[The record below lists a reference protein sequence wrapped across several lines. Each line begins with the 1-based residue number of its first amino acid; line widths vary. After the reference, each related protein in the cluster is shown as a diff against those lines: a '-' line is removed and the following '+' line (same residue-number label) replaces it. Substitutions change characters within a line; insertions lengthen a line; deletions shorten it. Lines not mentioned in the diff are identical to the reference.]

1 MSFELFVAKKYFRAK
16 RKTGFISI
24 ITYVSIAGVTIG
36 VTALILVLS
45 VMNGFEEEVRS
56 KLIGADAHIRLRRY
70 FNKPI
75 EEKDRVLEVIRG
87 TKRVIGATSTIFEKG
102 MIRSKKGAG
111 QTYIKAV
118 DLETTNLVL
127 DLKSKVDYGNFS
139 FIKKEINGKEYP
151 GIILGKYLSD
161 QLMAYTDKDIVT
173 LIIYPTEQSSVFAQ
187 PKVKQFYVAGTI
199 ELGYY
204 EYDRVFSYIS
214 LEDAQKFFGMP
225 DAISWI
231 EIKIDDYEKAD
242 EVAQDL
248 TEQLGYP
255 YTTLTWFEM
264 NKSLFSWMKIEKW
277 GAFVILSLIIMV
289 AAFNII
295 SSLIMVVMEK
305 TREIGI
311 LKSMGAT
318 SKSIMKIFVLE
329 GLFIGILGT
338 MLGSILGYGVGF
350 AQLKYKLISL
360 PADVYII
367 NSLPI
372 KLQFFDFAVIS
383 VIGIIL
389 CLLASIYPAYKASK
403 LYPVDAIRY
412 E

>member
-75 EEKDRVLEVIRG
+75 DEKDRILEVVRA
-87 TKRVIGATSTIFEKG
+87 TKRVIGATPTIFEKG
-102 MIRSKKGAG
+102 MIRSKKGDG

-118 DLETTNLVL
+118 DLETTDSVL
-127 DLKSKVDYGNFS
+127 DLKSKVDYGEFN

-173 LIIYPTEQSSVFAQ
+173 LIIYPTEQSSIFSQ

-214 LEDAQKFFGMP
+214 LEDAQKFFGMS

-242 EVAQDL
+242 EVAKDL
-248 TEQLGYP
+248 SEQLGYP

-338 MLGSILGYGVGF
+338 MLGSIIGYGVGF

-383 VIGIIL
+383 VIGMIL

>member
-70 FNKPI
+70 FQKPI
-75 EEKDRVLEVIRG
+75 DDKDKLLEIIKS
-87 TKRVIGATSTIFEKG
+87 TKRVVGASPTIFEEG
-102 MIRSKKGAG
+102 IIRSKQG
-111 QTYIKAV
+111 QRPTYIKAIDFNTV
-118 DLETTNLVL
+118 NSVLQLEE
-127 DLKSKVDYGNFS
+127 KMEYGNFN
-139 FIKKEINGKEYP
+139 FVEKEFNGKKLP

-161 QLMAYTDKDIVT
+161 QLMAYSEDDIVT
-173 LIIYPTEQSSVFAQ
+173 LIIPPSQESSIFAQ
-187 PKVKQFYVAGTI
+187 PKVKQFYVAGII

-214 LEDAQKFFGMP
+214 LEEAQKFFGMLGQ
-225 DAISWI
+225 ISWI
-231 EIKIDDYEKAD
+231 EIKIDDYEKAG
-242 EVAQDL
+242 EVAEEL
-248 TEQLGYP
+248 TEKLGYP

-277 GAFVILSLIIMV
+277 GALLILSLIIMV

-318 SKSIMKIFVLE
+318 SKNIMKIFVYE
-329 GLFIGILGT
+329 GLFVGILGT
-338 MLGSILGYGVGF
+338 LFGCILGYSVGF
-350 AQLKYKLISL
+350 AQLKYKIVSL

-372 KLQFFDFAVIS
+372 QMQISDFLLIS
-383 VIGIIL
+383 TTSIIL
-389 CLLASIYPAYKASK
+389 CLLASIYPAFKASK

>member
-16 RKTGFISI
+16 RRTGFISI

-75 EEKDRVLEVIRG
+75 TEKDRVLEIVQA
-87 TKRVIGATSTIFEKG
+87 TKRVTGATPTIFEEG
-102 MIRSKKGAG
+102 MIRSKQA
-111 QTYIKAV
+111 QRPTYIKAV
-118 DLETTNLVL
+118 DLITIESVL
-127 DLKSKVDYGNFS
+127 DLKNKIEYGTFNFDE
-139 FIKKEINGKEYP
+139 KEINGKKMP

-161 QLMAYTDKDIVT
+161 HLMAYSEKDIVT
-173 LIIYPTEQSSVFAQ
+173 LIIPPSQESSIFAQ
-187 PKVKQFYVAGTI
+187 PRVKQFYVAGI
-199 ELGYY
+199 IDLGYY
-204 EYDRVFSYIS
+204 EYDRIFSYIS
-214 LEDAQKFFGMP
+214 LEQAQNFFGMH

-242 EVAQDL
+242 EVAEDL
-248 TEQLGYP
+248 TENLGYP

-264 NKSLFSWMKIEKW
+264 NKSLFSWMQIEKW

-318 SKSIMKIFVLE
+318 SKSIMKIFVYE
-329 GLFIGILGT
+329 GLIIGILGT
-338 MLGSILGYGVGF
+338 LLGSILGYGVGF

-367 NSLPI
+367 SALPI
-372 KLQFFDFAVIS
+372 KLQVFDFLIIS

-389 CLLASIYPAYKASK
+389 CLLASIYPAFKASK

>member
-75 EEKDRVLEVIRG
+75 EEKDRILEVVCA
-87 TKRVIGATSTIFEKG
+87 TKRVVGASPTIIEKG
-102 MIRSKKGAG
+102 MIRSQKSDG
-111 QTYIKAV
+111 QTVIKAV
-118 DLETTNLVL
+118 DLSTTESVL
-127 DLKSKVDYGNFS
+127 DLKGKVDYGEFD
-139 FIKKEINGKEYP
+139 FRKKEINGKELP

-161 QLMAYTDKDIVT
+161 QLMAYSNDDIVT
-173 LIIYPTEQSSVFAQ
+173 LIIYPSGQSSIFAQ

-204 EYDRVFSYIS
+204 EYDRMFSYIS

-225 DAISWI
+225 DAVSWI
-231 EIKIDDYEKAD
+231 EIKIDDYEKAA
-242 EVAQDL
+242 EVAEDL

-318 SKSIMKIFVLE
+318 SKSIMKIFVFE
-329 GLFIGILGT
+329 GMFIGVLGT

-367 NSLPI
+367 SSLPI
-372 KLQFFDFAVIS
+372 KLQFLDFLIIS

>member
-16 RKTGFISI
+16 RRTGFISI

-75 EEKDRVLEVIRG
+75 TEKDRVLEIVRA
-87 TKRVIGATSTIFEKG
+87 TKRVTGATATIFEEG
-102 MIRSKKGAG
+102 IVRSKHG
-111 QTYIKAV
+111 QRPTYIKAV
-118 DLETTNLVL
+118 DLNTINSVL
-127 DLKSKVDYGNFS
+127 ELKDKMDYGEFDFKES
-139 FIKKEINGKEYP
+139 EINGKKLP

-161 QLMAYTDKDIVT
+161 QLMAYSEDDIVT
-173 LIIYPTEQSSVFAQ
+173 LIIPPSQESSIFAQ
-187 PKVKQFYVAGTI
+187 PKVKQFYVAGII

-204 EYDRVFSYIS
+204 EYDRIFSYIS
-214 LEDAQKFFGMP
+214 LEEAQKFFGMP
-225 DAISWI
+225 DAVSWI

-242 EVAQDL
+242 EVAVDL
-248 TEQLGYP
+248 SEQLGYP

-264 NKSLFSWMKIEKW
+264 NKSLFSWMQIEKW

-318 SKSIMKIFVLE
+318 SKSIMKIFVFE
-329 GLFIGILGT
+329 GMFIGVLGT
-338 MLGSILGYGVGF
+338 VLGSILGYGIGF

-367 NSLPI
+367 SSMPI
-372 KLQFFDFAVIS
+372 KLQFSDFIIIS
-383 VIGIIL
+383 IIGILL

>member
-1 MSFELFVAKKYFRAK
+1 MSFELFIAKKYFRAK
-16 RKTGFISI
+16 RRTGFISI
-24 ITYVSIAGVTIG
+24 ITYVSIAGVMIG

-75 EEKDRVLEVIRG
+75 TEKDRVLEIVRA
-87 TKRVIGATSTIFEKG
+87 TKRVTGATATIFEEG
-102 MIRSKKGAG
+102 IIRSKQG
-111 QTYIKAV
+111 QRPTYIKAV
-118 DLETTNLVL
+118 DLSTINSVLELKDKMEYGEFDFKET
-127 DLKSKVDYGNFS
+127 
-139 FIKKEINGKEYP
+139 EINGKKLP

-161 QLMAYTDKDIVT
+161 QLMAYSEDDIVT
-173 LIIYPTEQSSVFAQ
+173 LIIPPSQESSIFAQ
-187 PKVKQFYVAGTI
+187 PKVKQFYVAGII

-204 EYDRVFSYIS
+204 EYDRIFSYIS
-214 LEDAQKFFGMP
+214 LGQAQKFFGLP
-225 DAISWI
+225 DAVSWI
-231 EIKIDDYEKAD
+231 EIKIDDYEKAG

-264 NKSLFSWMKIEKW
+264 NKSLFSWMQIEKW
-277 GAFVILSLIIMV
+277 GAFVVLSLIIMV

-329 GLFIGILGT
+329 GMFIGVLGT
-338 MLGSILGYGVGF
+338 MLGSILGYGIGF

-367 NSLPI
+367 SSLPI
-372 KLQFFDFAVIS
+372 KLQFSDFIIIS
-383 VIGIIL
+383 IIGITL